1 MDRAPALARLFW
13 MTSGLVVWAVQ
24 FTIVYGLTAAA
35 CARGWHGHA
44 LLGLDVVRAGIAA
57 ATLVA
62 LVATGLVL
70 WRTLARRKHAPGD
83 ESERF
88 IAAVTLWGCGLSLLA
103 IAYNG
108 VPALILP
115 ACSA

>member
-1 MDRAPALARLFW
+1 MARLFW
-13 MTSGLVVWAVQ
+13 MTSGLVFWAAQ
-24 FTIVYGLTAAA
+24 FTIVYGLTAVA

-44 LLGLDVVRAGIAA
+44 FLGLDVVRAGIAA
-57 ATLVA
+57 ATLLA
-62 LVATGLVL
+62 LVGTGMVL
-70 WRTLARRKHAPGD
+70 WRTLARRSHGGG
-83 ESERF
+83 ESADF
-88 IAAVTLWGCGLSLLA
+88 IVAVTLWVCGLSLLA

>member
-1 MDRAPALARLFW
+1 VL
-13 MTSGLVVWAVQ
+13 WAAQ
-24 FTIVYGLTAAA
+24 FTIVYGLTAVA
-35 CARGWHGHA
+35 CARGWYGHA
-44 LLGLDVVRAGIAA
+44 LLGLDVVRAGIAG
-57 ATLVA
+57 ATVLA

-70 WRTLARRKHAPGD
+70 WQTLARRAHAPGD

-88 IAAVTLWGCGLSLLA
+88 IAGVTLWVCGLSLLA